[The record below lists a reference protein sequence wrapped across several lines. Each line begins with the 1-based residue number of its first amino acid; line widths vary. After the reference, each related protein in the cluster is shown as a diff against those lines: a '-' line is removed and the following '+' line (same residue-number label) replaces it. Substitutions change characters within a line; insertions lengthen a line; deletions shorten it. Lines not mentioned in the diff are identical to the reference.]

1 MENEFPL
8 FPELSKEAANEAQE
22 LINNF
27 KKQLIVA
34 ADEAIGNLYCD
45 ILPYIESDSWTNFRN
60 DLMDGFKNYNN
71 KKIQSASDFKE
82 IRQAILANHR
92 EDIINDLNQDMLKEI
107 ADLKQQVEDLM
118 KFNILTTI

>member
-1 MENEFPL
+1 MEDEFPL

-82 IRQAILANHR
+82 IRQAILVNHR

-118 KFNILTTI
+118 KFNNDLRY